1 MNITIIGGDK
11 RNIELAYL
19 FIKGG
24 HNVKLLGFEQG
35 VLSGFNSDE
44 SISDILQNSDLVV
57 GPIPL
62 NLDGIHIN
70 TPLYKGDIRVD
81 KVFDSMKKN
90 QVFIAGKID
99 KNSYDLAQQYNIRV
113 IDLMDREDMAALNCI
128 PTAEGAIQ
136 IAMEKMGTT
145 IFGSNILVLGFGKVG
160 KVLSK
165 SLKALG
171 GKVFVAARG
180 SSAHSWIKVYGYEP
194 IDIKYLVDYLE
205 DKDLIYNTIPV
216 KILDEGILKK
226 VNKGTMI
233 IDVASSPGGVD
244 FQKAEE
250 LGLKVTWALGIPG
263 KVAPLSAARILRD
276 TIYNIVEDLEVE
288 K

>member
-19 FIKGG
+19 FKKGG
-24 HNVKLLGFEQG
+24 HNVKLLGFEQNI
-35 VLSGFNSDE
+35 LSNFNSTGC
-44 SISDILQNSDLVV
+44 ISDILHNSDLVV

-62 NLDGIHIN
+62 SLDGIYIN
-70 TPLYKGDIRVD
+70 TPLYKGGIRVD
-81 KVFDSMKKN
+81 KVFDSMKEN

-99 KNSYDLAQQYNIRV
+99 KNSYDTARQYSIKV
-113 IDLMDREDMAALNCI
+113 IDLMDREDMAALNCV

-136 IAMEKMGTT
+136 IAMEKMETT
-145 IFGSNILVLGFGKVG
+145 IFGSSILVLGFGKVG

-165 SLKALG
+165 NLKALG
-171 GKVFVAARG
+171 GRVFVAARG
-180 SSAHSWIKVYGYEP
+180 PSAHSWIKVYGYEP
-194 IDIKYLVDYLE
+194 IDIKYLTDHLE
-205 DKDLIYNTIPV
+205 DKDLIYNTIPE
-216 KILDEGILKK
+216 KILDERILAR

-244 FQKAEE
+244 FQSAEK
-250 LGLKVTWALGIPG
+250 LGLKVIWALGIPG
-263 KVAPLSAARILRD
+263 KVAPLSAARIIRD